1 MEGETMVAL
10 PLSKEAS
17 FYEEAPRACDCGDWV
32 RYAAAGTLA
41 AGAILLLSGQ
51 RRAGLVAAASG
62 TALAMIDQQAT
73 VRTWWDALPGY
84 IANVQNLL
92 GQAQRMVENI
102 SAQRDRLREVIGR

>member
-1 MEGETMVAL
+1 MEGETMATL

-32 RYAAAGTLA
+32 GYAAAGTLA

-62 TALAMIDQQAT
+62 TALAIIDQQEA
-73 VRTWWDALPGY
+73 VRSWWDALPGY
-84 IANVQNLL
+84 ITEIQDLL
-92 GQAQRMVENI
+92 SQAQRMVENI

>member
-1 MEGETMVAL
+1 
-10 PLSKEAS
+10 
-17 FYEEAPRACDCGDWV
+17 
-32 RYAAAGTLA
+32 
-41 AGAILLLSGQ
+41 
-51 RRAGLVAAASG
+51 VAAASG

-84 IANVQNLL
+84 IANVQDLL